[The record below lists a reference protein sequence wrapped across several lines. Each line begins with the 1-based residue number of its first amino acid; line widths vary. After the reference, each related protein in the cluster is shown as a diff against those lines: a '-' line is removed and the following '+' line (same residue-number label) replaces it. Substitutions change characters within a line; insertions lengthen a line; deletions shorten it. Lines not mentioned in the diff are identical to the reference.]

1 MSDEQ
6 RAAPEQGAA
15 PERHK
20 YCDAGEVISHLAR
33 AFGASEEAQQ
43 HFRQS
48 RIELLKGIRKIL
60 DDRIEHIS
68 RAAPRKGTRIV
79 VD

>member
-1 MSDEQ
+1 MSED
-6 RAAPEQGAA
+6 QGAA
-15 PERHK
+15 RER
-20 YCDAGEVISHLAR
+20 YSCRDAADVISHLAR
-33 AFGASEEAQQ
+33 AFGASDEAQG

-68 RAAPRKGTRIV
+68 RTAPRKGTRIV

>member
-6 RAAPEQGAA
+6 GPAR
-15 PERHK
+15 ER
-20 YCDAGEVISHLAR
+20 YGCRDAGEVISHLAR
-33 AFGASEEAQQ
+33 AFGASDEAQE

-48 RIELLKGIRKIL
+48 RIELLKGIRKLL
-60 DDRIEHIS
+60 DDRIEYIS
-68 RAAPRKGTRIV
+68 RTAPRKGTRIV